1 MSEKLNENK
10 IIQLLDWSY
19 DKAVNG
25 IPGMGT
31 AEEMGDDYLKLD
43 KSLDKQINSLIRM
56 QDLKSA
62 TSGFITGLGGLI
74 TLPVA
79 IPANLAS
86 VIYVQI
92 RMIAA
97 IAYMCG
103 YDIRSDQVKTLVYAC
118 LAGNAVGDIA
128 KDIGIDIG
136 TKIATAQ
143 LKNMSAEGIKAINKK
158 VGFKLLTKFGEKGS
172 INLVKWIPVLGG
184 IVGGTFDTISTHSI
198 GKIAKKVFYK

>member
-10 IIQLLDWSY
+10 IIQLIDWSY

-25 IPGMGT
+25 IPGMGA
-31 AEEMGDDYLKLD
+31 AEEMGDDYMKTD
-43 KSLDKQINSLIRM
+43 KSLDEQIDSLIRM
-56 QDLKSA
+56 QDLKSG
-62 TSGFITGLGGLI
+62 TSGFLTGLGGLI

-86 VIYVQI
+86 VLYIQI

-103 YDIRSDQVKTLVYAC
+103 YDIRSDSVKTLVYAC
-118 LAGNAVGDIA
+118 LAGNAVGDIV
-128 KDIGIDIG
+128 KDIGVDIG
-136 TKIATAQ
+136 KKIATTQ

-172 INLVKWIPVLGG
+172 INLVKWIPVFGG
-184 IVGGTFDTISTHSI
+184 IVGGTFDAISTH
-198 GKIAKKVFYK
+198 